1 MLVNHVNDP
10 VQQHLNQRGLFAKR
24 VVSPLSQDTVSIQI
38 ERCVNRDFDSLI
50 ALHVAFS
57 LSDEFFKRPI
67 TNGRVKKI
75 RTVQMIATSAA
86 IAAISSLL
94 GNALLSF
101 LTPDK
106 LGQRDSP
113 QCSNPDSVTIRQR
126 LKAPVQINA
135 EPDTN
140 HLGFCTFPAFP
151 ASILVVFRC
160 NHDKSNI

>member
-38 ERCVNRDFDSLI
+38 ERCVDRDLDSFI
-50 ALHVAFS
+50 ALHVVLS
-57 LSDEFFKRPI
+57 LSDEFFRRPI
-67 TNGRVKKI
+67 TNGEIRRI
-75 RTVQMIATSAA
+75 RTAQMIAVSSATLG
-86 IAAISSLL
+86 LL
-94 GNALLSF
+94 YALLLPF
-101 LTPDK
+101 FAPDK

-126 LKAPVQINA
+126 LKAPVKINA

>member
-1 MLVNHVNDP
+1 MLVNQVNDP
-10 VQQHLNQRGLFAKR
+10 VQQHLNQWGFLAKR

-38 ERCVNRDFDSLI
+38 ERCVDRDFDSFI
-50 ALHVAFS
+50 ALHVTFS
-57 LSDEFFKRPI
+57 LSDEFFRRTI
-67 TNGRVKKI
+67 TNGKI
-75 RTVQMIATSAA
+75 RRIRTAQMIE
-86 IAAISSLL
+86 ISSATLGLL
-94 GNALLSF
+94 YALVLPF
-101 LTPDK
+101 FAPDK

-126 LKAPVQINA
+126 LKAPVKINA